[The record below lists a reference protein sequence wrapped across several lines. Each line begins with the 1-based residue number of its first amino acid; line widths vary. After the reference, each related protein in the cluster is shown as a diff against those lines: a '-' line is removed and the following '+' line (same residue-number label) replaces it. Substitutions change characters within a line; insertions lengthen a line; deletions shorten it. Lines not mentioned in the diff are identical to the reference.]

1 MEEERKPEEEMQV
14 QATGDI
20 KMAELKEEM
29 EKVEEEKVEKEKV
42 EKEKVE
48 KEEKVEVAAW
58 RNIFLL
64 AACSRKVF
72 HHGYQDRLQ
81 NFTTNSFKVYH

>member
-1 MEEERKPEEEMQV
+1 MQV
-14 QATGDI
+14 QATEDI

-29 EKVEEEKVEKEKV
+29 EKVEA
-42 EKEKVE
+42 EKVE

-58 RNIFLL
+58 RNSFLL
-64 AACSRKVF
+64 AARSRKVF
-72 HHGYQDRLQ
+72 HNGYQGDRLQ

>member
-1 MEEERKPEEEMQV
+1 MEEERKPEEEMQF

-42 EKEKVE
+42 EKE
-48 KEEKVEVAAW
+48 EKVEVAAW

-64 AACSRKVF
+64 AARSRKVF